1 MQLSQLLHLCQ
12 FADSAL
18 PIGSFAF
25 SNGLESAIQMNLV
38 HDESTLKEFIQ
49 IILRQSANLDGIY
62 VLHAFS
68 SVNQSNIQTLV
79 ALNQSYLSKRVGKEQ
94 QLMSSRIGSKL
105 ATLFLEITSSEILT
119 DFMANL
125 AMTHQNQAGLNSQ
138 TAILTP
144 AHPIVHGIICYELGI
159 SQEQAFAIYQY
170 GTASMILSAAVRLMR
185 IDHYQTQR
193 ILFEVSQTTDQDYLS
208 VCEASIDEAMSYA
221 PVYDCLISQH
231 IDTHVRMFMN

>member
-38 HDESTLKEFIQ
+38 HDEVSLKEFIEV
-49 IILRQSANLDGIY
+49 ILRQSTHLDGIY
-62 VLHAFS
+62 ILHAFAAA
-68 SVNQSNIQTLV
+68 NQSDIERLV
-79 ALNQSYLSKRVGKEQ
+79 ALNQSYFSQRVGKEQ

-105 ATLFLEITSSEILT
+105 VTLFLEITSSKILS
-119 DFMANL
+119 DFMANIV
-125 AMTHQNQAGLNSQ
+125 MTPQSSTKLNSSS
-138 TAILTP
+138 TPIAP
-144 AHPIVHGIICYELGI
+144 AHPIAHSIVCHELGMT
-159 SQEQAFAIYQY
+159 QAQAFAIYQY

-193 ILFEVSQTTDQDYLS
+193 ILFEVSQATDLNYLS
-208 VCEASIDEAMSYA
+208 ISQANINDAMSFA
-221 PVYDCLISQH
+221 PVYDCLISHH